1 MRVKPP
7 RRSRLKAPIVPQ
19 LGRDE
24 VKIGPP
30 DGTVTIRKFVV
41 RGTLAKREKG

>member
-1 MRVKPP
+1 M
-7 RRSRLKAPIVPQ
+7 PQ

-30 DGTVTIRKFVV
+30 DSTVTARKFVV
-41 RGTLAKREKG
+41 RGTLANAKKGKADE